1 MKKVILGISIIFCV
15 TLSGRDNPFAKYEEE
30 TGKMYELNETP
41 KTVEEIQEA
50 QYIQKIQNQI
60 NSQSEPVTSAPKAN
74 VQKAPEKTYTK
85 KELEAIVQKA
95 NKQNEQKTKEIVKKE
110 LANVKKE
117 PEQVI
122 YVKPRA
128 DVDSDKT
135 STAVNPSSNS
145 LKQKNILPF
154 LNIEN
159 SDNEL
164 IIRSEHKMFKKFS
177 IDKENKLAFDYKA
190 KVNFNTKKE
199 ILSGSNFKNITV
211 GNHQKGGYYR
221 VAVELGSKV
230 SKYSV
235 DVNDKEIVIKLK

>member
-1 MKKVILGISIIFCV
+1 MKKVILGITIIFCV

-41 KTVEEIQEA
+41 KTIEEIQEA
-50 QYIQKIQNQI
+50 QYIQKVQNQM
-60 NSQSEPVTSAPKAN
+60 NSQNEAVSSTPKN
-74 VQKAPEKTYTK
+74 NTQKAPEKTYTK
-85 KELEAIVQKA
+85 KELEAIMQKA

-128 DVDSDKT
+128 DLENDKT
-135 STAVNPSSNS
+135 STTPSASSNLS
-145 LKQKNILPF
+145 KKKSILPF
-154 LNIEN
+154 LKIES
-159 SDNEL
+159 SDSEL
-164 IIRSEHKMFKKFS
+164 IIKSEHKMFKKFS

-190 KVNFNTKKE
+190 KVSFNTKKE
-199 ILSGSNFKNITV
+199 LLTGNNFKNITI

-230 SKYSV
+230 AKYSV
-235 DVNDKEIVIKLK
+235 DVKDDEIVIRLK

>member
-50 QYIQKIQNQI
+50 QYIQKVQNQM
-60 NSQSEPVTSAPKAN
+60 NTQNEPVSSAPKTN
-74 VQKAPEKTYTK
+74 TQKAPEKTYTK

-135 STAVNPSSNS
+135 STTVNPSSNS

-164 IIRSEHKMFKKFS
+164 IILSEHKMFKKFS
-177 IDKENKLAFDYKA
+177 IDK
-190 KVNFNTKKE
+190 
-199 ILSGSNFKNITV
+199 
-211 GNHQKGGYYR
+211 
-221 VAVELGSKV
+221 
-230 SKYSV
+230 
-235 DVNDKEIVIKLK
+235 

>member
-60 NSQSEPVTSAPKAN
+60 NSQSEPVSSAPKAN
-74 VQKAPEKTYTK
+74 VQKTPEKTYTK

-135 STAVNPSSNS
+135 STTVNPSSNS

-190 KVNFNTKKE
+190 KVNFNTKKRFYQEAILRILQLE
-199 ILSGSNFKNITV
+199 IIKKVVIIELLLSLV
-211 GNHQKGGYYR
+211 
-221 VAVELGSKV
+221 L
-230 SKYSV
+230 KYQS
-235 DVNDKEIVIKLK
+235 IVLMLMIKRL

>member
-135 STAVNPSSNS
+135 STTVNPSSNS

-177 IDKENKLAFDYKA
+177 IDKENKLAL
-190 KVNFNTKKE
+190 T
-199 ILSGSNFKNITV
+199 
-211 GNHQKGGYYR
+211 
-221 VAVELGSKV
+221 
-230 SKYSV
+230 
-235 DVNDKEIVIKLK
+235 IKLK

>member
-60 NSQSEPVTSAPKAN
+60 NSQSEPVSSTPKAN

-135 STAVNPSSNS
+135 SITVNPSSNS

-190 KVNFNTKKE
+190 KVNFNTKKRFYQEAILRILQLE
-199 ILSGSNFKNITV
+199 IIKKVVIIELLLSLV
-211 GNHQKGGYYR
+211 
-221 VAVELGSKV
+221 L
-230 SKYSV
+230 KYQS
-235 DVNDKEIVIKLK
+235 IVLMLMTKRL